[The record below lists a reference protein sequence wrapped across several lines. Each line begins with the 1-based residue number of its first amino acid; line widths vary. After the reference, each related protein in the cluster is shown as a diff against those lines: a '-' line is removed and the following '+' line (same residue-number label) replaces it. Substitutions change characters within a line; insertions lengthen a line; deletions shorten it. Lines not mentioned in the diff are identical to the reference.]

1 MNAVRLLC
9 AAAVAAVVA
18 TPALPAGADPLNG
31 CTASS
36 GSSCSFTATG
46 DVRYVAAGLAGCTFE
61 VIRNFSVIYS
71 FSGNVPPTDVIT
83 QADAGD
89 TIRVTAGFAQNVW
102 EQTRCDA
109 RDAQ

>member
-1 MNAVRLLC
+1 MRSTIAAVLA
-9 AAAVAAVVA
+9 AAAVAV
-18 TPALPAGADPLNG
+18 PALPAAADPLNG
-31 CTASS
+31 CTASN

-46 DVRYVAAGLAGCTFE
+46 DVRYIAAGLAGCTFE

-89 TIRVTAGFAQNVW
+89 RIRVTAGFALNPW